1 MKTYILIMLIIGLNS
16 VGVYAKKWEQTDKT
30 SSEKLA
36 STLSCLL
43 LIIAYIIAI
52 VFSVKLM

>member
-1 MKTYILIMLIIGLNS
+1 MLIIGLNS